1 MTLANLTI
9 TNPLIN
15 LSSLPNY
22 LIYKRRLIIISSAL
36 FFLLVILEIWAL
48 NRLSTSG
55 EQINRFERA
64 SSSLK
69 IENQILGNKIAKL
82 TSLQEIETKSLLL
95 GFRPIKRVEYLKTS
109 DIALGH

>member
-1 MTLANLTI
+1 MTLQNLTI
-9 TNPLIN
+9 TNPLIS
-15 LSSLPNY
+15 LQSLPNY
-22 LIYKRRLIIISSAL
+22 LVYKRRLIIVGCAL

-55 EQINRFERA
+55 EQINRFDRA
-64 SSSLK
+64 SGSLK

-82 TSLQEIETKSLLL
+82 TSLKEIETKALLL

-109 DIALGH
+109 DIALNH